1 MALRTTTFPETT
13 RFPPYFAPVL
23 VSAGQDL
30 DALLRGAATAIA
42 WSRRPA
48 RIAPSVNEPLMAL
61 YEHDRCRLSSI
72 VKFWSGVQ
80 GEAMPSRQLR
90 QEGR

>member
-13 RFPPYFAPVL
+13 SFPPYFAPVM
-23 VSAGQDL
+23 VSPVQDL
-30 DALLRGAATAIA
+30 KVSSRGAKPAIA
-42 WSRRPA
+42 RYRRPA